1 MAHHPPLE
9 LITRS
14 PHRAGFVPGIAIC
27 LLLAVFWAAE
37 LAARLTGSSITTSI
51 AISQAHGLIMLYGIF
66 PFFMCGFCYT
76 AVPRWLN
83 TANPPPRLFV
93 GVPLLLL
100 GGVLCW
106 LAGLWLGHGWLLAG
120 SLLQLAGLSA
130 LALTLLGMIRRSQ
143 VADRLHASLVV
154 AGFALGAAGLVCAA
168 LWLAGLFANGWW
180 WTRHLALYGFLLP
193 VFLTVAHRMLPFF
206 SGSVLKP
213 YTPWR
218 PYWLLQLW
226 LAGSLLHGALGIAL
240 LPQWP
245 LDLLL
250 AGLFGYTSWR
260 WQLHRSLTVPLLA
273 MLHLAFAWLGAAFLL
288 LALADLGLLSPLAGL
303 HAITLGFFIT
313 MLVGFASRV
322 MLGHSGR
329 PLQASP
335 ALWRL
340 YLLLHGVAMLRVLA
354 DIASSAANL
363 LLAAASALLAL
374 LLLGWL
380 WLGAPWLLKARIDG
394 KDG

>member
-27 LLLAVFWAAE
+27 LLLTVFWATE
-37 LAARLTGSSITTSI
+37 LAARVTGGSFATSI
-51 AISQAHGLIMLYGIF
+51 AISQAHGLVMLYGIF

-83 TANPPPRLFV
+83 VANPAPRVFV
-93 GVPLLLL
+93 GMPLLLL

-106 LAGLWLGHGWLLAG
+106 LAGLWLGKGWLLAG
-120 SLLQLAGLSA
+120 SLLQLAAFAG
-130 LALTLLGMIRRSQ
+130 LALTLGSMIRRSQ
-143 VADRLHASLVV
+143 VADRQHARLVV
-154 AGFALGAAGLVCAA
+154 AAFLLGAAGLLCSL
-168 LWLAGLFANGWW
+168 LWFAGLFTNGWW

-206 SGSVLKP
+206 SSSVLQP

-218 PYWLLQLW
+218 PYWLLRLW
-226 LAGSLLHGALGIAL
+226 LAGSLLHGLLGIAL

-250 AGLFGYTSWR
+250 AASFAYTSWR
-260 WQLHRSLTVPLLA
+260 WQLRRSLAVPLLA
-273 MLHLAFAWLGAAFLL
+273 MLHLAFAWLAAAFLL
-288 LALADLGLLSPLAGL
+288 LALASLGWFSPLAGL
-303 HAITLGFFIT
+303 HAITIGFFIT

-335 ALWRL
+335 TLWRL
-340 YLLLHGVAMLRVLA
+340 YLLLHVVALLRVAA
-354 DIASSAANL
+354 DMAGHAANL
-363 LLAAASALLAL
+363 LLAIAAGLLAL
-374 LLLGWL
+374 LSLLWL
-380 WLGAPWLLKARIDG
+380 LLGAPWLLKARIDG
-394 KDG
+394 KNG